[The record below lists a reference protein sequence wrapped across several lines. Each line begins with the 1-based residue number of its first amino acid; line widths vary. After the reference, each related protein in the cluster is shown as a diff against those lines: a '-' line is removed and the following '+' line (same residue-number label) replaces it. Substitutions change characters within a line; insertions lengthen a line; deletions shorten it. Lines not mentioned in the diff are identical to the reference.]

1 MLESTAEA
9 VTGRHGLV
17 SNGFLLWKVGVKN
30 VYNYTEK
37 LVEFHPH
44 NPQRRF
50 GKTLSPNVI
59 PRARQLYP
67 DNTPPNTTSLYTVKN
82 TKTPDR
88 AGQLYPVSTEPITTI
103 TTYIIRGGTSA

>member
-1 MLESTAEA
+1 MHNGTIETII
-9 VTGRHGLV
+9 GRHGLV

-30 VYNYTEK
+30 VYNYSEK

-50 GKTLSPNVI
+50 GKSLTPNVI
-59 PRARQLYP
+59 PRTRQLYP
-67 DNTPPNTTSLYTVKN
+67 EDTPPNTTSLYTVKN
-82 TKTPDR
+82 IKTTDR
-88 AGQLYPVSTEPITTI
+88 VGQLYPVSTEPITTI